1 MINIIYSNL
10 ENMHKSPQEPITIH
24 GLGEFM
30 LELPTEVI
38 VDLVRSICTDTEVVA
53 VPLHLLKT
61 IVDVAKNTD
70 MNDRTMG
77 GMDALES
84 MIEDHYHF
92 AEKLEDARK
101 KETHY

>member
-1 MINIIYSNL
+1 MIVIRYDDLDNI
-10 ENMHKSPQEPITIH
+10 HKSPQKPITIY
-24 GLGEFM
+24 GFGEFI
-30 LELPTEVI
+30 LKLPTEVI
-38 VDLVRSICTDTEVVA
+38 VDLVRTICTDTEVVA

-84 MIEDHYHF
+84 IIEDHYYF
-92 AEKLEDARK
+92 RDKLEESRE

>member
-1 MINIIYSNL
+1 MVKIIYSNL
-10 ENMHKSPQEPITIH
+10 ENMHKSPQEPITIY

-30 LELPTEVI
+30 LKLPTEVV
-38 VDLVRSICTDTEVVA
+38 VDLVRTICTDTEVVV

-77 GMDALES
+77 GMDALEI

-92 AEKLEDARK
+92 RDKLEESRE